1 MNPPLTVND
10 ASAWKGGDL
19 ANESR
24 WRFTLS
30 ANHLKEVEDAARQCV
45 ARGLA
50 WSDIKRPDF
59 PLPTLGAEIRQ
70 WESEINLGRGFL
82 LVNGLRVEHFDNEQV
97 RMMFWGIGTHLGVPL
112 SQNSYGEMLGD
123 VYDEGVKMG
132 TGRVRGY
139 RTNQQLLFHTDR
151 CDIVGLLCM
160 QQSQS
165 GGMSSI
171 VSSTAIYN
179 EIARNH
185 PEYLAPLYNGYL
197 HANMEEGGAFTTY
210 RVPVYDVVDGVV
222 SCRILRNTIENAR
235 KMGHAK
241 YSQLETDALAYMDA
255 LANREDMRLDM
266 MLERGDMQFINN
278 YSTLHARTEF
288 VDFPQPE
295 KRRHM
300 ARLWLKTF
308 DTPRRVSPEKFT
320 DYHGV
325 EHTLDRKA
333 GVDAPREIHG

>member
-1 MNPPLTVND
+1 
-10 ASAWKGGDL
+10 
-19 ANESR
+19 
-24 WRFTLS
+24 
-30 ANHLKEVEDAARQCV
+30 
-45 ARGLA
+45 
-50 WSDIKRPDF
+50 
-59 PLPTLGAEIRQ
+59 
-70 WESEINLGRGFL
+70 
-82 LVNGLRVEHFDNEQV
+82 
-97 RMMFWGIGTHLGVPL
+97 MMFWGIGTHLGMPL

-132 TGRVRGY
+132 SGRVRGY

-151 CDIVGLLCM
+151 CDIIGLLCM
-160 QQSQS
+160 QQAQS
-165 GGMSSI
+165 GGLSSI

-222 SCRILRNTIENAR
+222 NCRILRNTIENAR
-235 KMGHAK
+235 KMGYAK
-241 YSQLETDALAYMDA
+241 YSQLETDALAYMDT

-266 MLERGDMQFINN
+266 MLARGDMQFINN
-278 YSTLHARTEF
+278 YTTLHARTEF

-308 DTPRRVSPEKFT
+308 DTPRRVSTEKFT

-325 EHTLDRKA
+325 EKTLEREA
-333 GVDAPREIHG
+333 GIAAVREIHG

>member
-1 MNPPLTVND
+1 MNSPQTVND
-10 ASAWKGGDL
+10 ASAWKGCDL
-19 ANESR
+19 AQEHA
-24 WRFTLS
+24 WRFTLT
-30 ANHLKEVEDAARQCV
+30 AQHVDEIEAAARHCS

-50 WSDIKRPDF
+50 WSDIQRADF
-59 PLPTLGAEIRQ
+59 PLPTLGPAIHA
-70 WESEINLGRGFL
+70 WEQEINHGRGFL
-82 LVNGLRVEHFDNEQV
+82 LVNGLRVENHDNEQI

-160 QQSQS
+160 QEALH

-179 EIARNH
+179 DIARNH
-185 PEYLAPLYNGYL
+185 PEYLEPLYNGFL

-222 SCRILRNTIENAR
+222 SCRILRNTVENAR
-235 KMGHAK
+235 KMGYAK
-241 YSQLETDALAYMDA
+241 YSQLETDALAYMDS
-255 LANREDMRLDM
+255 LANRADMRLDM
-266 MLERGDMQFINN
+266 MLKRGDMQFINN
-278 YSTLHARTEF
+278 YTTLHARTAFE
-288 VDFPQPE
+288 DFPDPA

-325 EHTLDRKA
+325 EKTLARQA
-333 GVDAPREIHG
+333 GVPAQREIHG